1 MARMTTFRV
10 APDLLIDRHH
20 RGAIV
25 MVGTRTFALDERA
38 SGLVERVQRGDG
50 AELLP
55 AEAEIADGLVASG
68 ILRARGDAS

>member
-1 MARMTTFRV
+1 MSTFRV

-38 SGLVERVQRGDG
+38 IGLVERVQRGEAIG
-50 AELLP
+50 LLH

-68 ILRARGDAS
+68 VLCTPGEAS

>member
-38 SGLVERVQRGDG
+38 IGLVERVRRGDG